1 MAWDISPEAYA
12 DQFLEHVTSHEV
24 RNQDGKVH
32 TFLADDLKIVDP
44 TDVTKVLQFDVS
56 GLATGTTLTRTA
68 GTTAGVKTTVL
79 EGASSLTLTEAMSGS
94 LIACGAAEDFVLPTL
109 TASNLGLVYEFVV
122 ITTATSLTVT
132 AATAQLLRGG
142 VSISSTTVNEGDAF
156 SADGTDDL
164 IFTMNGTTQGGII
177 GSWVKFW
184 GRSTTSWVVTGNL
197 IGSGTIVTPF
207 S

>member
-1 MAWDISPEAYA
+1 MPVFPDFDRFFSISEWLNGRLSAY
-12 DQFLEHVTSHEV
+12 DNKFYIIDNSDNTK
-24 RNQDGKVH
+24 KVN
-32 TFLADDLKIVDP
+32 FQA
-44 TDVTKVLQFDVS
+44 S
-56 GLATGTTLTRTA
+56 GLTAANTRTITLPDYDFSL
-68 GTTAGVKTTVL
+68 GTSGGNRVPVI
-79 EGASSLTLTEAMSGS
+79 EGASSLTLTEAMSGK
-94 LIACGAAEDFVLPTL
+94 LIACGAAEDFVLPTIS
-109 TASNLGLVYEFVV
+109 ASNLGLVYEFVV

-132 AATAQLLRGG
+132 ADTAQLLRGG
-142 VSISSTTVNEGDAF
+142 VTISSTTVNEGDAF

-184 GRSTTSWVVTGNL
+184 ARSTTSWVVTGNL